1 MQKTEVRYELACVG
15 GGKRPWQLIRIYP
28 DGAQVVALKDMDEDE
43 ATVVLAEIEGALAV
57 GVAA

>member
-15 GGKRPWQLIRIYP
+15 DGERPWQLARIYP
-28 DGAQVVALKDMDEDE
+28 DGAKVVALKDMDEDE
-43 ATVVLAEIEGALAV
+43 ATTALMAIEDVLAV